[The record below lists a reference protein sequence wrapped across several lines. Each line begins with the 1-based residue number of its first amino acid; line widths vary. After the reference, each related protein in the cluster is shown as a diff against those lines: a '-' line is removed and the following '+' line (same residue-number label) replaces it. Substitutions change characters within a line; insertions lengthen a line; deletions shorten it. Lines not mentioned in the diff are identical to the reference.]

1 MTKALLSLM
10 LGAALMIAGGLPVA
24 AQQPDASGDKAFASL
39 DSDKD
44 GKLTIAEFGKLFEM
58 EGKTATDQE
67 KQNEFKA
74 WDANADGSV
83 SKTEFS
89 ANYSPAPP
97 KQPKQ

>member
-10 LGAALMIAGGLPVA
+10 LAGALMFAGGLPVA
-24 AQQPDASGDKAFASL
+24 AQQPDPTGEKAFASL
-39 DSDKD
+39 DADGD
-44 GKLTIAEFGKLFEM
+44 GKLTLAEFSKLFEM

-74 WDANADGSV
+74 WDADGDGV
-83 SKTEFS
+83 ISKAEFS

-97 KQPKQ
+97 QQ

>member
-10 LGAALMIAGGLPVA
+10 LGGALMIASGLPMA

-39 DSDKD
+39 DGDKD
-44 GKLTIAEFGKLFEM
+44 GKLSMTEFGKLFEM
-58 EGKTATDQE
+58 EGKKATDQE
-67 KQNEFKA
+67 KQEEFKA

-97 KQPKQ
+97 KQ

>member
-10 LGAALMIAGGLPVA
+10 LGGLMIFVGGLPLA
-24 AQQPDASGDKAFASL
+24 AQQPDPHGDKAFASL
-39 DSDKD
+39 DADKD
-44 GKLTIAEFGKLFEM
+44 GKLSLAEFSKLFEM

-74 WDANADGSV
+74 WDADADGSV
-83 SKTEFS
+83 SKKEFS

-97 KQPKQ
+97 KQ